1 MPEIVLGGVGGVIE
15 SALSVVTIYG
25 GYIMVGLAIAV
36 APRLLKLGFRVL
48 KGRG

>member
-1 MPEIVLGGVGGVIE
+1 MPTVTLATVLTN
-15 SALSVVTIYG
+15 ALTVVSEFG
-25 GYIMVGLAIAV
+25 PYIMVGLAIAV